1 MAVSALKIYSAGDV
15 LAAFRSEAAVQTL
28 SQRIHQFHIVLN
40 ELWRVRLNDPSQ
52 WILQR
57 QHGRNADGSPRY
69 RDRSFHALRRTLLR
83 EIRGFCGEVDP
94 SALRQVEALPE
105 RFPYKKS
112 TCRW

>member
-1 MAVSALKIYSAGDV
+1 MAVSALKIYSACDV

-28 SQRIHQFHIVLN
+28 SQRIHQFHLMLN
-40 ELWRVRLNDPSQ
+40 EAWRVRFTDPAQ

-57 QHGRNADGSPRY
+57 QQGRKADGSPRY
-69 RDRSFHALRRTLLR
+69 RDRSFHAQRRTLLR

-105 RFPYKKS
+105 KFP
-112 TCRW
+112 CRPRSSA